1 MITMK
6 QGSEPGPEPKKFW
19 ADKEVTCGI
28 CKGESRIENSDKPIH
43 TEAERHPGGKQEA
56 HFPCPTHIEN
66 DPLAAIREWK
76 CPGTL
81 IVTVVG

>member
-6 QGSEPGPEPKKFW
+6 QGRQPGPPAKNFW
-19 ADKEVTCGI
+19 ADKEVTCPI
-28 CKGESRIENSDKPIH
+28 CTGEFRIENSDKPSH

-56 HFPCPTHIEN
+56 HFPCPTHIERN
-66 DPLAAIREWK
+66 ISAHIPEWK

-81 IVTVVG
+81 RVIVDG